1 MAALRRT
8 SREIVLG
15 ERASLRAI
23 ARIAVP
29 LASSIAISSRSPNDR
44 YLPAG
49 TGAEG
54 ARWVGGIPPELRNQR
69 GPSGAEMPAS
79 AAASSLVRPRAI
91 ACQNRE

>member
-15 ERASLRAI
+15 EGASFRAI

-29 LASSIAISSRSPNDR
+29 LANSIAISSRSPKDR
-44 YLPAG
+44 YLPVG

-69 GPSGAEMPAS
+69 GPNGTEMPAS
-79 AAASSLVRPRAI
+79 TAACSLVRPRAI
-91 ACQNRE
+91 ACQKRR